1 MPSKSKN
8 NKTPWFGC
16 RSNSSARPLS
26 GWRIIATLAALF
38 IAVLISSPAW
48 TDVSPNGEVAGLKGK
63 YADVNGIRTRYYE
76 MGQGEPMVLV
86 HGEGWSGHSSANF
99 WSKNIPGLAK
109 RFHVFAL
116 DRVGSGM
123 SDNPK
128 KDSDYTVQGDTE
140 FLYQFIRTLKIGPV
154 HLVGQ
159 SHGAGLAFFLSVEH
173 PEIVRTV
180 IIVDTS
186 TAAPETPAYSP
197 DPLAK
202 CPRQPEFDFWKCR
215 LQALSNPG
223 TFDDE
228 FFEAGKY
235 MASLPKS
242 AEAGAKAKAAE
253 KLPLN
258 VEFNEWRKLV
268 HDNVK
273 LSGFLPMPV
282 LVYWG
287 RNDMAAPIERGR
299 ELFDIIAAQNPKAK
313 MFVVNRGG
321 HFNFREYPEEFNHN
335 IIHYIDSVEHPA
347 EPVMAKAKQPS
358 DAPSPNG
365 DINGL
370 KSSFVDVNGVR
381 TRYYEMGQGEPM
393 VLLHGGGFSGGSSAN
408 AWSKNVAELAAH
420 YHVFA
425 IDKLASGMT
434 DNPKD
439 DKDYN
444 IQGEIDHAY
453 GFIQTLK
460 LGKVHIVGQSRGSE
474 LALFLALEH
483 PDAVRTIVLCD
494 TSAAL
499 PPATFTRPM
508 ALAHCSGESRQ
519 GQDNGSCGENAQTF
533 TYAQLNDTAFV
544 DATFGD
550 DYWASANYMRGLPKA
565 KLTAAKMKA
574 GAGAPLAEDGSGG
587 GKIIE
592 WKTDKV
598 NLIKT
603 QAILQMPI
611 LIYWGR
617 NDPVANWSLGWQ
629 LFDALAQQ
637 DAKVRFLTV
646 NKAGHFHFREYPED
660 FDSNVFNFID
670 YWEHQPES
678 TASRGE
684 NR

>member
-1 MPSKSKN
+1 MSFKKYQSHRALRFICSPD
-8 NKTPWFGC
+8 
-16 RSNSSARPLS
+16 RSAS
-26 GWRIIATLAALF
+26 GLAAWLNLSSLAILF
-38 IAVLISSPAW
+38 LLIMLGSPAW
-48 TDVSPNGEVAGLKGK
+48 ADVSPNGEVAGLKAK
-63 YADVNGIRTRYYE
+63 YVDVNGIRTRYYE

-109 RFHVFAL
+109 HFHVYAL

-128 KDSDYTVQGDTE
+128 KDTDYTFQGE
-140 FLYQFIRTLKIGPV
+140 MEHLYQFIQTLKLGPV

-159 SHGAGLAFFLSVEH
+159 SHGGGFAFFLSVEH

-186 TAAPETPAYSP
+186 TAAPETPPYTP

-215 LQALSNPG
+215 VQALSNPG

-235 MASLPKS
+235 MASHPKS
-242 AEAGAKAKAAE
+242 AEAAAKAKAAE

-268 HDNVK
+268 QDNVK
-273 LSGFLPMPV
+273 LSGLLPMPV

-287 RNDMAAPIERGR
+287 RNDMSAPIERGR
-299 ELFDIIAAQNPKAK
+299 QLFDIIAAQNPKAK
-313 MFVVNRGG
+313 MFVVNKGG
-321 HFNFREYPEEFNHN
+321 HYNFREYPEEFNYN
-335 IIHYIDSVEHPA
+335 VIHYIDSVEHPV
-347 EPVMAKAKQPS
+347 EPTMTAAKQPAA
-358 DAPSPNG
+358 APSPNG
-365 DINGL
+365 EINGL
-370 KSSFVDVNGVR
+370 KASFVDVNGIR

-393 VLLHGGGFSGGSSAN
+393 IMLHGGGFSGSSSAN
-408 AWSKNVAELAAH
+408 AWSKNIAGLAAH

-425 IDKLASGMT
+425 IDKLASGLT

-444 IQGEIDHAY
+444 IQGEIDHMY

-460 LGKVHIVGQSRGSE
+460 LGKVHVVGQSRGSE
-474 LALFLALEH
+474 LALFFAEEH
-483 PDAVRTIVLCD
+483 PQSVRTIVMCD
-494 TSAAL
+494 TSAAM
-499 PPATFTRPM
+499 PPTTFTRPM
-508 ALAHCSGESRQ
+508 ALAHCSAESRQ

-533 TYAQLNDTAFV
+533 TYAQSIDKTFV

-550 DYWASANYMRGLPKA
+550 EFWAAANYLRSTPKS
-565 KLTAAKMKA
+565 KMTAAKMKA
-574 GAGAPLAEDGSGG
+574 GAGAPLAEDGPE
-587 GKIIE
+587 IAQ
-592 WKTDKV
+592 WKTEKL
-598 NLIKT
+598 NHIKNEAVLT
-603 QAILQMPI
+603 MPV

-617 NDPVANWSLGWQ
+617 NDPVANWPLGWQ
-629 LFDALAQQ
+629 LYDVLAEK
-637 DAKVRFLTV
+637 DAKVRLLTV
-646 NKAGHFHFREYPED
+646 NKGGHFHFREYPED
-660 FDSNVFNFID
+660 FNSNVFSFID
-670 YWEHQPES
+670 YWEHQPEAVIS
-678 TASRGE
+678 SAQAK
-684 NR
+684 

>member
-1 MPSKSKN
+1 MASKQQDDG
-8 NKTPWFGC
+8 T
-16 RSNSSARPLS
+16 RSFVRGPGSSTKVVAGLL
-26 GWRIIATLAALF
+26 RISTVAALF
-38 IAVLISSPAW
+38 LVTFLSVPARAN
-48 TDVSPNGEVAGLKGK
+48 VAPNGEVAGLKAK
-63 YADVNGIRTRYYE
+63 FTDVNGLRMRYYE

-109 RFHVFAL
+109 RFHVYAL

-128 KDSDYTVQGDTE
+128 KDTDYTLQGDME
-140 FLYQFIRTLKIGPV
+140 YLYQFIQALKLGPV

-159 SHGAGLAFFLSVEH
+159 SHGGGLAFFLSVEH

-186 TAAPETPAYSP
+186 TAAPETPPYRP

-202 CPRQPEFDFWKCR
+202 CPKQPEFDFWKCR
-215 LQALSNPG
+215 VQALANPG

-228 FFEAGKY
+228 FFEAAKY

-258 VEFNEWRKLV
+258 MEFNDWRKLV

-287 RNDMAAPIERGR
+287 RNDMSAPIERGKQ
-299 ELFDIIAAQNPKAK
+299 LFDIIAAQNTKAK
-313 MFVVNRGG
+313 MFVVNKGG
-321 HFNFREYPEEFNHN
+321 HYSFREYPEEFNN
-335 IIHYIDSVEHPA
+335 NVIHYIDSVEHPA
-347 EPVMAKAKQPS
+347 EPTMTAAKQPAG
-358 DAPSPNG
+358 APSPNG
-365 DINGL
+365 EINGL
-370 KSSFVDVNGVR
+370 KASFVDVNGVR

-393 VLLHGGGFSGGSSAN
+393 VLLHGGGFSGSSSAN
-408 AWSKNVAELAAH
+408 AWSRNVAGLAAH
-420 YHVFA
+420 YLVFA
-425 IDKLASGMT
+425 IDKLASGLT

-439 DKDYN
+439 DKNYN
-444 IQGEIDHAY
+444 IQGEIDHMY

-460 LGKVHIVGQSRGSE
+460 LGKVHVVGQSRGSE
-474 LALFLALEH
+474 LALFFAVEH
-483 PDAVRTIVLCD
+483 PDTVRTIVLCD

-499 PPATFTRPM
+499 PPAPFTRPM

-519 GQDNGSCGENAQTF
+519 GQDNGNCGENAQTF
-533 TYAQLNDTAFV
+533 TYAQSNDRAFV

-550 DYWASANYMRGLPKA
+550 EFWASANYMRGLPKSQV
-565 KLTAAKMKA
+565 TAAKMKA
-574 GAGAPLAEDGSGG
+574 GAGAPLAEDGNE
-587 GKIIE
+587 IVQ
-592 WKTDKV
+592 WKTEMV
-598 NLIKT
+598 NRIKNE
-603 QAILQMPI
+603 AILQMPI

-629 LFDALAQQ
+629 LYDSIAQK
-637 DAKVRFLTV
+637 DAKVRLLTV

-660 FDSNVFNFID
+660 FNSNVFTFID
-670 YWEHQPES
+670 YWDHQSES
-678 TASRGE
+678 VMSLAQPK
-684 NR
+684 